1 MYFFTMTSGAPAHRG
16 NEVAVGPQRR
26 QAGPQPRKFVAQHPR
41 RAPLQQFHQPVNA
54 ELRVAIDE
62 QVDVIRHDFLF
73 EDYRIPFPAYLR
85 EDRLEPVIHA
95 GDQHLPAVLR
105 APDDVEFAVK
115 GHVVVAARAKL
126 YRIGCYNVQA
136 P

>member
-1 MYFFTMTSGAPAHRG
+1 M
-16 NEVAVGPQRR
+16 
-26 QAGPQPRKFVAQHPR
+26 
-41 RAPLQQFHQPVNA
+41 NA

-62 QVDVIRHDFLF
+62 QVDVIRHDFLV
-73 EDYRIPFPAYLR
+73 EDYRIPFPAYLG

-115 GHVVVAARAKL
+115 GTWLLLRTQS
-126 YRIGCYNVQA
+126 YIGDAVIMFKPRNPDFVQGA
-136 P
+136 YPPQP